1 VKILTHSEIK
11 WQQSRNQ
18 STHNIIMAAAAAA
31 AASAE
36 DFSDHFATFI
46 IGLFSSFVSFSF
58 R

>member
-18 STHNIIMAAAAAA
+18 STHNIIMAAAAS

-36 DFSDHFATFI
+36 DFSDHFATFNVR
-46 IGLFSSFVSFSF
+46 FSG
-58 R
+58 